1 LSLPTLG
8 LEMNPRKGPKEQRSD
23 KRDGKEQD
31 VIEGFRDEAH
41 KLEGKKRRLK
51 EETRRQDSDLYD
63 RIESFLICLFRLWSE
78 SDARDGKG

>member
-8 LEMNPRKGPKEQRSD
+8 LEMNPRKGPGEQRGD

-41 KLEGKKRRLK
+41 KLEGKKTAVERRIQK
-51 EETRRQDSDLYD
+51 AKSGGFYRVQGAS
-63 RIESFLICLFRLWSE
+63 
-78 SDARDGKG
+78 